1 MDLTVYRQA
10 TKERPGGRIIYKG
23 EDTLPYVGEN
33 IFFVADGLGG
43 ASAIRHQTFNR
54 DMFDKEKLFDVL
66 FNGVFEGAVDDELRQ
81 YVMKSFQE
89 FLIIADCYFDNINNI
104 KKSGYFGS
112 RIVSAIF
119 LYLAE
124 SFVNTISTQ
133 TLDSLASRKTA
144 EQEKTGWLNSF
155 SAYFTRNIKEMLQK
169 VSQNANLI
177 YESSFAGLALLGT
190 TLCATI
196 VYEQN
201 NYVDAVYFVAGDS
214 RPYMWNEDGLHQ
226 VSADQERADGGM
238 TNYIKANGDF
248 TVNCEHRRFQK
259 PCILFNATDGIFDS
273 RHFKISQLAL
283 EKLLLETIV
292 QSETLEEVGK
302 RLEAIFTEYG
312 THDDSSTIA
321 LKTFGFKNFERIK
334 DAAKSRLKQIR
345 KRYLNRMPDLL
356 EHNYTDELKTVE
368 SNKDEQTKGLHA
380 ALWAM
385 PKVIEYCKQQI
396 QLNATEHSDCAAKI
410 LELDERISTD
420 KTLLAQNQH
429 ELIRFIEENIYIS
442 EPCYGDG
449 SNDNP
454 KLKSRVMTS
463 DECERLVKQLITG
476 EVTVVELNLNDE
488 REKIICDLLNA
499 NKDYQQ
505 RIAAAEKDKDSMI
518 IEEARSY
525 FIYICKSKDDI
536 LEYALTMQL
545 ISQDEYSKLIEQFPP
560 DNGNQGSDIEAKAR
574 LQRDL
579 LDLYD
584 RTYFKLIQGD

>member
-1 MDLTVYRQA
+1 M
-10 TKERPGGRIIYKG
+10 
-23 EDTLPYVGEN
+23 
-33 IFFVADGLGG
+33 
-43 ASAIRHQTFNR
+43 
-54 DMFDKEKLFDVL
+54 
-66 FNGVFEGAVDDELRQ
+66 
-81 YVMKSFQE
+81 
-89 FLIIADCYFDNINNI
+89 
-104 KKSGYFGS
+104 
-112 RIVSAIF
+112 
-119 LYLAE
+119 
-124 SFVNTISTQ
+124 
-133 TLDSLASRKTA
+133 
-144 EQEKTGWLNSF
+144 
-155 SAYFTRNIKEMLQK
+155 
-169 VSQNANLI
+169 
-177 YESSFAGLALLGT
+177 
-190 TLCATI
+190 
-196 VYEQN
+196 
-201 NYVDAVYFVAGDS
+201 
-214 RPYMWNEDGLHQ
+214 
-226 VSADQERADGGM
+226 
-238 TNYIKANGDF
+238 
-248 TVNCEHRRFQK
+248 
-259 PCILFNATDGIFDS
+259 
-273 RHFKISQLAL
+273 
-283 EKLLLETIV
+283 
-292 QSETLEEVGK
+292 
-302 RLEAIFTEYG
+302 
-312 THDDSSTIA
+312 
-321 LKTFGFKNFERIK
+321 
-334 DAAKSRLKQIR
+334 
-345 KRYLNRMPDLL
+345 NRMPDLL

-396 QLNATEHSDCAAKI
+396 QLEANGHSDCAAKI

-454 KLKSRVMTS
+454 ELKSRVMTS

-518 IEEARSY
+518 TEEARNY
-525 FIYICKSKDDI
+525 FISIYKSKDDI

-560 DNGNQGSDIEAKAR
+560 DNGNQGSGIEAKAR

>member
-10 TKERPGGRIIYKG
+10 SKERPGGRIIYKG
-23 EDTLPYVGEN
+23 EDALPYVGEN

-43 ASAIRHQTFNR
+43 ASAIRHQAFNR
-54 DMFDKEKLFDVL
+54 DMFDKEKLFDIL
-66 FNGVFEGAVDDELRQ
+66 FNGVFDGAADDELRQ
-81 YVMKSFQE
+81 YVINSFQE
-89 FLIIADCYFDNINNI
+89 FLMIADCYFDNINNI

-119 LYLAE
+119 LYLAK
-124 SFVNTISTQ
+124 SFVHTISTQ

-144 EQEKTGWLNSF
+144 EQEKTGWLNTY
-155 SAYFTRNIKEMLQK
+155 SAYFTRNIKEMLHK

-201 NYVDAVYFVAGDS
+201 NYVDAIYFVAGDS

-259 PCILFNATDGIFDS
+259 PCILFNASDGIFDS
-273 RHFKISQLAL
+273 RYFKISQLAL

-302 RLEAIFTEYG
+302 KLEAIFTEYG

-321 LKTFGFKNFERIK
+321 LKTFGFKNFDKLK
-334 DAAKSRLKQIR
+334 DEAGSRLNQIR
-345 KRYLNRMPDLL
+345 KRYLHRMPDLL
-356 EHNYTDELKTVE
+356 EQNYTECLKTLK
-368 SNKDEQTKGLHA
+368 SDQDKQTKALLD

-385 PKVIEYCKQQI
+385 PEVTEYFKQQI
-396 QLNATEHSDCAAKI
+396 QLDANEQSDYAVKI
-410 LELDERISTD
+410 VESEERIRTE
-420 KTLLAQNQH
+420 KTLLAENQH

-449 SNDNP
+449 SGDNP
-454 KLKSRVMTS
+454 AFKLRVMTS
-463 DECERLVKQLITG
+463 DECERLAKQLITG
-476 EVTVVELNLNDE
+476 EVSVAELNLSDE
-488 REKIICDLLNA
+488 LEKIICGLLNA

-505 RIAAAEKDKDSMI
+505 RIAVAEKDKDSMI
-518 IEEARSY
+518 TEEARKY
-525 FIYICKSKDDI
+525 FTSVCKSINDI
-536 LEYALTMQL
+536 PEYALTLQL
-545 ISQDEYSKLIEQFPP
+545 ISQDEYSKFMEQFPP
-560 DNGNQGSDIEAKAR
+560 YNENQARDIEEKAG